1 MIMRRLFVSSVFAGL
16 LFGISSCA
24 ETNPSTRSARE
35 FAAGRTFLDGIKITE
50 PSEVQK
56 KAAQDRRQK
65 LADQARKLGDNAR
78 AQRILAW
85 TDTSL
90 HWTEAQLARRN
101 ENDFGYAEQ
110 DPSPTR
116 AADAKTVSD
125 FVTNSTR
132 TSWSEGYGM
141 QVSYAAPDGTSYL
154 WFPGNNII
162 LKGQWK
168 IERASQLT
176 GGFVFVHM
184 ADNLVK
190 HDVDAAQICYM
201 YGANTVDAVSRSPGG
216 RWQCQGWNYF
226 KSVAREHKKGDIFG
240 LAARSTAPFI
250 LSKEED
256 KIINLQRKMK
266 SGS

>member
-1 MIMRRLFVSSVFAGL
+1 MVTWRLVRPAICAGL
-16 LFGISSCA
+16 FFAISGCA

-35 FAAGRTFLDGIKITE
+35 FAQGRTFLDGIKITE
-50 PSEVQK
+50 PTDAQK
-56 KAAQDRRQK
+56 KAAQDRRQI
-65 LADQARKLGDNAR
+65 LADQARKLGDTAR

-85 TDTSL
+85 NDASFQ
-90 HWTEAQLARRN
+90 WTEDKLARRN

-110 DPSPTR
+110 DASPTR
-116 AADAKTVSD
+116 AADVKTVTD
-125 FVTNSTR
+125 FLTNSTR
-132 TSWSEGYGM
+132 TSWSEGYGL
-141 QVSYAAPDGTSYL
+141 QVSYASPDGSAYL
-154 WFPGNNII
+154 WFPGNMVV

-168 IERASQLT
+168 VERATQLT
-176 GGFVFVHM
+176 GGFVFVRIGE
-184 ADNLVK
+184 NLVK
-190 HDVDAAQICYM
+190 HDVDAAQICFM
-201 YGANTVDAVSRSPGG
+201 YGANTVDAVSQRPGG

-240 LAARSTAPFI
+240 LATRSTAPFI